1 MTEHDDLIQTLD
13 LHRQFLLRTAEGLT
27 EEQAR
32 SNSTVSALTIAS
44 LLKHVADNEAGWVA
58 FAQEGASA
66 LGGDY
71 DPDAAAEG
79 DSEGE
84 AVDTRFVLTDNDTL
98 EFLRGRLEQVGRDTA
113 DYLRTA
119 DLDASQEL
127 PKAPW
132 FEPGARWTVRR
143 IALHLIAEMSQHA
156 GHADIIREAID
167 GQHTMG

>member
-27 EEQAR
+27 EVQAR

-66 LGGDY
+66 MGGDY
-71 DPDAAAEG
+71 DPDAAAA
-79 DSEGE
+79 GE

-98 EFLRGRLEQVGRDTA
+98 EFLRGRLEQVGRDTT

-156 GHADIIREAID
+156 GHADIIRESID
-167 GQHTMG
+167 GQKTMG

>member
-1 MTEHDDLIQTLD
+1 MAEHDDLIQTLD

-66 LGGDY
+66 MGGDY
-71 DPDAAAEG
+71 DPDAAA
-79 DSEGE
+79 EGE

-156 GHADIIREAID
+156 GHADIIRESID
-167 GQHTMG
+167 GQKTMG

>member
-58 FAQEGASA
+58 FAEEGASA
-66 LGGDY
+66 MGGDY
-71 DPDAAAEG
+71 DPDAAAA
-79 DSEGE
+79 GE

-98 EFLRGRLEQVGRDTA
+98 EFLRGRLEQVGRDTT

-156 GHADIIREAID
+156 GHADIIRESID
-167 GQHTMG
+167 GQKTMG